1 MDTLS
6 EPLDIPIAMSEWF
19 QKLREDKEKTYAL
32 KAEHEDIETAQSIYK
47 LKSSSPKSHS
57 PPGSQEISK
66 CSGKRVERPRRHSGY
81 EPDLDEIKE
90 DEIVVTTPDKI
101 AAIDLAAIHRERAKE
116 TGHLKKEDGR
126 MWRYKQY
133 KSFSGA
139 RPRSN
144 TC

>member
-1 MDTLS
+1 METVS
-6 EPLDIPIAMSEWF
+6 NPLDIPIAMSEWF

-32 KAEHEDIETAQSIYK
+32 KAEHEDSETVQIINQIR
-47 LKSSSPKSHS
+47 SSSPKSPS
-57 PPGSQEISK
+57 PLGLQEATKFLSK
-66 CSGKRVERPRRHSGY
+66 RTERPRRYSGY

-90 DEIVVTTPDKI
+90 DEVTVTANAKLS
-101 AAIDLAAIHRERAKE
+101 AIDLAAIHRERAKE

-126 MWRYKQY
+126 MWRYKRY